1 MHMNIKAL
9 ITTLAIVGSSSAAMA
24 RPATVSVSANA
35 QASLSWGTSRPVIR
49 DHRTP
54 SNVYPVRSATH
65 EWTDREYDYNPYF
78 SAPRFKT
85 LDADLQFGDTE
96 YRKDIVLGGTKGRF
110 NTLQIEADSGRTYI
124 MKVVVEFSDAT
135 FQQID
140 LNKTL
145 RSGDDVTLDLAGS
158 NRSINRI
165 LIYRADGAP
174 ALSMN
179 QPHFGEFSVLAL

>member
-1 MHMNIKAL
+1 MNIKAL
-9 ITTLAIVGSSSAAMA
+9 ITTLAVLGSSSVAMA

-35 QASLSWGTSRPVIR
+35 HASWSWGTSNSRPVIR
-49 DHRTP
+49 DHRTT
-54 SNVYPVRSATH
+54 YTPVRTTTAQ
-65 EWTDREYDYNPYF
+65 WNDRNYDYNPYY
-78 SAPRFKT
+78 AVPRFQM
-85 LDADLQFGDTE
+85 LESDMQFGDTE

-110 NTLQIEADSGRTYI
+110 NTLQIEADSGRTYV

-145 RSGDDVTLDLAGS
+145 RSGEALTLDLAGS

-165 LIYRADGAP
+165 LVYRADGGP

-179 QPHFGEFSVLAL
+179 QPHYGEFSVLAL